1 MADWRLSSFE
11 VKSLTDKEQE
21 PQISG

>member
-1 MADWRLSSFE
+1 MAVWRLSSFE
-11 VKSLTDKEQE
+11 VQSLTDKEQE